1 MTCPL
6 TCPSP
11 LFLQSADI
19 FSLKKVYYSEHQMTQ
34 KAKKCILITP
44 DDLRNYSFAIWWDH
58 AEQEVC
64 ITPKCNFL
72 EEHG

>member
-19 FSLKKVYYSEHQMTQ
+19 FSLEKVYYSEHQMTQ

-44 DDLRNYSFAIWWDH
+44 DDLRNYSFAI
-58 AEQEVC
+58 
-64 ITPKCNFL
+64 
-72 EEHG
+72 